1 MISLQEINSIQIEKT
16 ISVLELIKSSGIG
29 GIVIIGILFV
39 LLIIV
44 IFIYLE
50 RLFAIKAASIIDKDF
65 MPQIKLPIIQ
75 KSRSSKHCPCRKTQQ
90 INSKCKYTASIKI

>member
-44 IFIYLE
+44 IFIYFE
-50 RLFAIKAASIIDKDF
+50 RLLAIKAASIIYKYF
-65 MPQIKLPIIQ
+65 MPQIK
-75 KSRSSKHCPCRKTQQ
+75 
-90 INSKCKYTASIKI
+90 